1 MSDLKIGV
9 VGCGGRMGQT
19 LVRIVT
25 ETEGGALAGASEV
38 PDHPAIGK
46 DAGALA
52 GLDPLGVAISDDPA
66 AVFDACDVVIDFT
79 VPAASAR
86 HAHLAFETKTA
97 LVLGTTGLDR
107 DQAERVEEAA
117 AAAAV
122 VWAPNMSLGVN
133 ILFALTERVARA
145 LGDDWDIEIVEMH
158 HKHKVDA
165 PSGTALGLGR
175 AAAAG
180 RGVDLDTVSQRVRD
194 GHTGP
199 RKRGDIG
206 FATLRG
212 GDVTGD
218 HTVIFAT
225 EGERVELSHKA
236 ASRDIF
242 ARGAVRAA
250 LWTRGRKP
258 GLYDMADVL
267 GLKD

>member
-1 MSDLKIGV
+1 MSDVQIGV

-25 ETEGGALAGASEV
+25 ATEGGVLAGASEAEG
-38 PDHPAIGK
+38 HPAVGK
-46 DAGALA
+46 DAGAVA
-52 GLDPLGVAISDDPA
+52 GIDPLGVTISDDPA

-86 HAHLAFETKTA
+86 HARLAFESKTA
-97 LVLGTTGLDR
+97 LVLGTTGLDD
-107 DQAERVEEAA
+107 DQADKVEEAA
-117 AAAAV
+117 AVAPV

-180 RGVDLDTVSQRVRD
+180 RGVDLDEVSQRVRD
-194 GHTGP
+194 GHTGA
-199 RKRGDIG
+199 RRRGDIG
-206 FATLRG
+206 FASLRG

-218 HTVIFAT
+218 HTVVFAT
-225 EGERVELSHKA
+225 EGERVELTHKA
-236 ASRDIF
+236 ASREIF

-258 GLYDMADVL
+258 GLHDMADVL